1 MILEYE
7 LQRRR
12 HINSDRITQTRPF
25 NRNEDKEDSLR
36 PDKINRIARITKKK
50 PKRYEEKLP
59 VLTYLAQVANSE
71 KASHKQ

>member
-12 HINSDRITQTRPF
+12 HINSDRITQPGPF

-50 PKRYEEKLP
+50 KKI
-59 VLTYLAQVANSE
+59 
-71 KASHKQ
+71 

>member
-12 HINSDRITQTRPF
+12 HINSDRITQPRPF

-50 PKRYEEKLP
+50 KK
-59 VLTYLAQVANSE
+59 
-71 KASHKQ
+71 KI